1 MKVQHRHSDERGM
14 TTAEYSVGSLGACAI
29 AAVLVK
35 LTQGEWFHDLF
46 ESIIRS
52 ALDPLGLVK
61 HIRSGLPFTPLRI
74 R

>member
-1 MKVQHRHSDERGM
+1 MNVQHHRHDEQGM
-14 TTAEYSVGSLGACAI
+14 TTAEYSVGSLGACVI

-35 LTQGEWFHDLF
+35 LAQGDWFHDLF

-52 ALDPLGLVK
+52 ALDPLHLVELV
-61 HIRSGLPFTPLRI
+61 RSKMPFTPLRG

>member
-1 MKVQHRHSDERGM
+1 MNVQHRQHDEHGM
-14 TTAEYSVGSLGACAI
+14 TTAEYSVGSLGACVI

-35 LTQGEWFHDLF
+35 LAQGDWFQDLF

-61 HIRSGLPFTPLRI
+61 HIRSGLPFTPLKI